1 VASPARNGRS
11 PREQPP
17 AQPAVATRKHR
28 ATREERDPGDG
39 ELRDKA
45 LELAALVTG
54 HASAS
59 TPEALPEHAE
69 TPDGLTMYE
78 EDAAPDPHAPTT
90 GIEVLESFESDG
102 VRYYTLRDLRYHKL
116 IYNVTKDTERRMWRA
131 AIQQREKGELDTEA
145 VRWQGDFGLW
155 RSYRQRSGDRRYDLV
170 YLGDGDPRIFYGV
183 SESGMS
189 GPWRAVLPPVK
200 APA

>member
-1 VASPARNGRS
+1 ML
-11 PREQPP
+11 
-17 AQPAVATRKHR
+17 
-28 ATREERDPGDG
+28 D
-39 ELRDKA
+39 
-45 LELAALVTG
+45 LAALVTG
-54 HASAS
+54 QSVA
-59 TPEALPEHAE
+59 PDALPERASE
-69 TPDGLTMYE
+69 PAGLTPYE
-78 EDAAPDPHAPTT
+78 EDVEPDPNAPTT

-116 IYNVTKDTERRMWRA
+116 IYNVTKETDRRMWRA
-131 AIQQREKGELDTEA
+131 AIQQREKGELDPDN

-170 YLGDGDPRIFYGV
+170 YMGDGEPRIFYGV

-189 GPWRAVLPPVK
+189 GPWRALLPPVK